1 MINRQLTS
9 GLHRSALL
17 ALLAA
22 WLLTAGGCAQMGF
35 PEWPQTA
42 QDPPAAAD
50 TEEGDLAEGDSPDA
64 DAAVAEASEPEP
76 EPEPGQ
82 LYDWT
87 GDGREV
93 TRIVIDT
100 NTQLAN
106 FYAGNERVGWTTI
119 ATGVST
125 HPTPRGQF
133 SILEKV
139 RDKRSNLYGK
149 LVRNGKVIRSSAHG
163 RDPVP
168 QGARFVGASMPHFM
182 RLTYDGIGMHAGPIP
197 NPGQPASH
205 GCIRMPPE
213 MAEAVF
219 AHVGPSTAVTVVG
232 NGPDYG
238 NYAKRIARQR
248 EEARARRQAEE
259 RARRQAEERARR
271 AAEAQD
277 AASTPR
283 QASAAQAATANTTSP
298 SAGDGAA
305 DASEGPA
312 ETASA
317 AVAAQPEPEADA
329 AVSADTEPAP
339 TSGSQAAAEA
349 RSTRGA
355 NKGDRDSNAGAADAE
370 TSARR
375 SGSESESESESGPGA
390 AASSAASA
398 AATPEATPTRQSGED
413 QPQQRARP
421 ETAPP
426 PAPEP
431 SDPEPSDP
439 EPSDTEPSDTAS
451 AQPAAPRTPSP
462 PTIRAAGDEPVPA
475 PQI

>member
-1 MINRQLTS
+1 MINRQLTP

-22 WLLTAGGCAQMGF
+22 WLLNAGGCAQMGF
-35 PEWPQTA
+35 PEWPQTV
-42 QDPPAAAD
+42 QDPPAATD
-50 TEEGDLAEGDSPDA
+50 TEEGDSAEGDSPDA
-64 DAAVAEASEPEP
+64 DSAVAEASEPEP
-76 EPEPGQ
+76 EREPGQ

-205 GCIRMPPE
+205 GCIRMPPQ

-238 NYAKRIARQR
+238 NYAERIARQR

-259 RARRQAEERARR
+259 RARRQAEQRARR
-271 AAEAQD
+271 AAEAEA

-283 QASAAQAATANTTSP
+283 QASAAQTATADTASP
-298 SAGDGAA
+298 GAGDGAA
-305 DASEGPA
+305 DASEAPA

-317 AVAAQPEPEADA
+317 TAAAQPEPEADA
-329 AVSADTEPAP
+329 AVSADTESNPA
-339 TSGSQAAAEA
+339 SGSQAATEA
-349 RSTRGA
+349 HSTRGA
-355 NKGDRDSNAGAADAE
+355 NDGSRDSNAGAADAE
-370 TSARR
+370 TSTRR
-375 SGSESESESESGPGA
+375 SGSESGSGSGA
-390 AASSAASA
+390 AASGETSAEA
-398 AATPEATPTRQSGED
+398 APEATPTRQSGED

-421 ETAPP
+421 ETPPP
-426 PAPEP
+426 PAPQPSDAQP
-431 SDPEPSDP
+431 SDPQ
-439 EPSDTEPSDTAS
+439 PSDTEP